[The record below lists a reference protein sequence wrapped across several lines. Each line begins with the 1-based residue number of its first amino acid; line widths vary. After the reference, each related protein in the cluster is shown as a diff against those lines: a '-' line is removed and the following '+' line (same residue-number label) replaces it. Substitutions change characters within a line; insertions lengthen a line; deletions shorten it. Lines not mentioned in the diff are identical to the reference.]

1 MEPDQQNLSLMPEFS
16 SIEHLFAA
24 PINTSFFPN
33 FEVPRTL
40 PPYKDMVRMAQ
51 RVYPHWRERR
61 VERKGKTIMPTL
73 NYDETNDGDPYVCF
87 RRRDIRATRKTR
99 RTDNVSIERMQKL
112 QVEMRQ
118 AHLLASMVLRRETE
132 KLQLC
137 KVDKE
142 VWEAKWK
149 LYETKRRWPSL
160 GVSREEEELITGK
173 QSRES
178 AMAAAGMVNAAML
191 GGRDPL
197 GAQRDNIPAIRRK
210 NPDKEREE
218 REKRERGAMEAARIV
233 EKGMG
238 LGAGARSMAP
248 ELLKERMT
256 ALRQRLEDEMAK
268 RRIADTDWDDATDV
282 SIEAEALVK
291 NGH

>member
-1 MEPDQQNLSLMPEFS
+1 
-16 SIEHLFAA
+16 
-24 PINTSFFPN
+24 
-33 FEVPRTL
+33 
-40 PPYKDMVRMAQ
+40 MAQ

-268 RRIADTDWDDATDV
+268 RRIADADWDDATDV
-282 SIEAEALVK
+282 SIEAEALAK